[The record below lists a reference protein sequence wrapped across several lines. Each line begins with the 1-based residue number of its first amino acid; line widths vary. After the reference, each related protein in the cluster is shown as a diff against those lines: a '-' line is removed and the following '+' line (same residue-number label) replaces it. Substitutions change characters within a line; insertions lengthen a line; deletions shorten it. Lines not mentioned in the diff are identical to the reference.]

1 MKIAIV
7 RTSLHR
13 GSGQVQHIKEL
24 ASQLRKRGHS
34 LTVYSRSIEADMEPI
49 PTVNVLTPCGNIPFI
64 RHFTFPIAFRR
75 RLTDADLVHTQY
87 HPDIFAGNYLRR
99 RDGTP
104 HVFTYHG
111 FAPIGVWRSA
121 KQRIKMVDHRIGT
134 FLGLRGGVDRIIAV
148 SHFLRRE
155 LEKRYFVD
163 PEKIHVIYN
172 GVDLERFKPAL
183 DPSPIRR
190 RFGLANLRTVLYVGR
205 LVPYKG
211 AQFLLKA
218 VPRILE
224 AHPRTRFLIVGSPR
238 YDSPN
243 IGRLLRNKKIRES
256 LIFAGHV
263 KDDDLPYYYTAC
275 EVFCFP
281 SLWEGF
287 GLPPAEAQA
296 CAKPVVAFNHCAL
309 PEVIADGKTGILVPP
324 KDSGAVAD
332 AIVRLLDDEDERV
345 RMGWEGRRRV
355 EALFRWDKAAEETV
369 RVYERAVEGS

>member
-1 MKIAIV
+1 
-7 RTSLHR
+7 
-13 GSGQVQHIKEL
+13 
-24 ASQLRKRGHS
+24 
-34 LTVYSRSIEADMEPI
+34 MEPI
-49 PTVNVLTPCGNIPFI
+49 PTVNVLTPYGNIPFI

>member
-49 PTVNVLTPCGNIPFI
+49 PTVNVLTPYGNIPFI